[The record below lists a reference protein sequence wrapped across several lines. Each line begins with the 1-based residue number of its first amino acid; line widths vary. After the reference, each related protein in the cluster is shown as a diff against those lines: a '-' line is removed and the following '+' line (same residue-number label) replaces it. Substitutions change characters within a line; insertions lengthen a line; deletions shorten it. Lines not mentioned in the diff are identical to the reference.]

1 MTEPDG
7 RFVYSFCRSAATGI
21 ALSSYQ
27 LSLLRTSPFLMYVI
41 RVFEYVAALVVR
53 CPRGSLFSSHPVG
66 FWLAWRGCVVFWRG
80 GMCVV
85 MKMKGMVIV
94 VMKKG
99 MLIVMKM
106 KESRPP
112 SPPSP
117 PRASS
122 TASRASSTRSH
133 STSPSTTAR
142 AWIARTRCSPR
153 TPPRWCAARPAS
165 SCPCR
170 TSHQSPHHSASTS
183 PASCSTRPCSPSCG
197 ASCRVL
203 ASSTSTAV
211 VAGWSDLTYS
221 FGDLGRLLLLRL
233 LRRCAHARRARGI
246 THSGLLV
253 QRGGGLPGGART
265 HSLQRRVERTGAHDR
280 LPHGRLLRGV

>member
-27 LSLLRTSPFLMYVI
+27 LSLLRTSPFLMYAI
-41 RVFEYVAALVVR
+41 RVFEYVVAPVVR
-53 CPRGSLFSSHPVG
+53 CPRGSSFSSHPVG
-66 FWLAWRGCVVFWRG
+66 FWLAWRGCVVFLRG

-85 MKMKGMVIV
+85 MKM
-94 VMKKG
+94 KG

-122 TASRASSTRSH
+122 TASRASWTRSRF
-133 STSPSTTAR
+133 TSPSTTAR
-142 AWIARTRCSPR
+142 AWTARTRCSPH

-170 TSHQSPHHSASTS
+170 TFRRSPHRSVSTS

-197 ASCRVL
+197 ASCRTL
-203 ASSTSTAV
+203 ASSTCTAV
-211 VAGWSDLTYS
+211 VAGWSGLTRS
-221 FGDLGRLLLLRL
+221 FRNLGRLLLLRL
-233 LRRCAHARRARGI
+233 LRRCAHARRARGN

-253 QRGGGLPGGART
+253 QRGGGLSGGART
-265 HSLQRRVERTGAHDR
+265 HSLQRCVERAGAHDR

>member
-1 MTEPDG
+1 MEPDG

-27 LSLLRTSPFLMYVI
+27 LSLLRTSPFLMYAI
-41 RVFEYVAALVVR
+41 RVLEYVVAPVVL
-53 CPRGSLFSSHPVG
+53 CPRGSSFSSHPVG
-66 FWLAWRGCVVFWRG
+66 FWLAWRGCVVFLRG

-85 MKMKGMVIV
+85 LMMEGVF
-94 VMKKG
+94 
-99 MLIVMKM
+99 IVMKM

-117 PRASS
+117 PHASS

-142 AWIARTRCSPR
+142 AWTARTRCSPR

-165 SCPCR
+165 SCPCH

-211 VAGWSDLTYS
+211 VAGWSGLTHS

-233 LRRCAHARRARGI
+233 LRRCAHARRACGNTYSR
-246 THSGLLV
+246 LLV
-253 QRGGGLPGGART
+253 QRGGGLFSGTRT
-265 HSLQRRVERTGAHDR
+265 HSLQRRVERAGTHDR

>member
-27 LSLLRTSPFLMYVI
+27 LSLLRTSPFLMYAI
-41 RVFEYVAALVVR
+41 RVFEYVVAPVVR

-66 FWLAWRGCVVFWRG
+66 FWLAWRGCVVFLRG
-80 GMCVV
+80 GVCVV
-85 MKMKGMVIV
+85 M
-94 VMKKG
+94 VMKE

-142 AWIARTRCSPR
+142 AWIARTRCSPH

-165 SCPCR
+165 SSPCH
-170 TSHQSPHHSASTS
+170 TSRRSPHRSASTS
-183 PASCSTRPCSPSCG
+183 PVSCSTRPCSPSCG

-203 ASSTSTAV
+203 ASSTCTAV

-221 FGDLGRLLLLRL
+221 FRDLGRLLLL
-233 LRRCAHARRARGI
+233 
-246 THSGLLV
+246 
-253 QRGGGLPGGART
+253 
-265 HSLQRRVERTGAHDR
+265 
-280 LPHGRLLRGV
+280 

>member
-7 RFVYSFCRSAATGI
+7 RFVYSFCQSAATGI

-27 LSLLRTSPFLMYVI
+27 LSLLRTSPFLMYAI
-41 RVFEYVAALVVR
+41 RVFEYVVAPVVR
-53 CPRGSLFSSHPVG
+53 CPRGSSFSSHPVG
-66 FWLAWRGCVVFWRG
+66 FWLAWHGCVVFLREG
-80 GMCVV
+80 VCVV
-85 MKMKGMVIV
+85 LVMKEMLIVIKMKGP
-94 VMKKG
+94 
-99 MLIVMKM
+99 
-106 KESRPP
+106 RPP

-142 AWIARTRCSPR
+142 AWTARTRCSPR
-153 TPPRWCAARPAS
+153 TLPRWCAARPAS
-165 SCPCR
+165 SSPYR
-170 TSHQSPHHSASTS
+170 TFRQSPHHSASTS
-183 PASCSTRPCSPSCG
+183 PASCSTRPCSPSCD
-197 ASCRVL
+197 ASCRAL
-203 ASSTSTAV
+203 ASSTCTVV

-221 FGDLGRLLLLRL
+221 FRDLGRLLLLRL

-253 QRGGGLPGGART
+253 QRGGGLLGGART
-265 HSLQRRVERTGAHDR
+265 HSLQRRVERAGAHDR

>member
-1 MTEPDG
+1 MEPDG

-66 FWLAWRGCVVFWRG
+66 FWLAWRGCVVFLRG

-85 MKMKGMVIV
+85 M
-94 VMKKG
+94 VMKE

-122 TASRASSTRSH
+122 TASRASSTRSRF
-133 STSPSTTAR
+133 TSPSTTAR
-142 AWIARTRCSPR
+142 AWTARTRCSPR

-165 SCPCR
+165 SCPCH
-170 TSHQSPHHSASTS
+170 TSHQSPHHSVSTS

-197 ASCRVL
+197 ASCRTL
-203 ASSTSTAV
+203 ASSTCTAV
-211 VAGWSDLTYS
+211 VAGWSGLTRS
-221 FGDLGRLLLLRL
+221 FGDLRRLLLLRL
-233 LRRCAHARRARGI
+233 LRRCAHARRARGN

-253 QRGGGLPGGART
+253 QRGGGLSGGART
-265 HSLQRRVERTGAHDR
+265 HSLQRCVERAGAHDR

>member
-1 MTEPDG
+1 MEPDG

-27 LSLLRTSPFLMYVI
+27 LSLLRTSPFLMYAI
-41 RVFEYVAALVVR
+41 RVFEYVVAPVVR
-53 CPRGSLFSSHPVG
+53 CPRGSSFSSHPVG
-66 FWLAWRGCVVFWRG
+66 FWLAWRGCVVFLRG

-85 MKMKGMVIV
+85 M
-94 VMKKG
+94 VMKE

-142 AWIARTRCSPR
+142 AWTARTRCSPH

-165 SCPCR
+165 SSPCH
-170 TSHQSPHHSASTS
+170 TSRRSPHRSASTS
-183 PASCSTRPCSPSCG
+183 PVSCSTRPCSPSCG
-197 ASCRVL
+197 ASCRTL
-203 ASSTSTAV
+203 ASSTCTAV

-221 FGDLGRLLLLRL
+221 FRDLGRLLLL
-233 LRRCAHARRARGI
+233 
-246 THSGLLV
+246 
-253 QRGGGLPGGART
+253 
-265 HSLQRRVERTGAHDR
+265 
-280 LPHGRLLRGV
+280 

>member
-7 RFVYSFCRSAATGI
+7 RFVYSFCQSAATGI

-27 LSLLRTSPFLMYVI
+27 LSLLRTSPFLMYAI
-41 RVFEYVAALVVR
+41 RVFEYVVALVVL
-53 CPRGSLFSSHPVG
+53 CPRGFSFSSHPVG
-66 FWLAWRGCVVFWRG
+66 FWLAWHGCVVFLREG
-80 GMCVV
+80 VCVV
-85 MKMKGMVIV
+85 MVMKGVCIV
-94 VMKKG
+94 LVMKE
-99 MLIVMKM
+99 MLIVIKM

-122 TASRASSTRSH
+122 TASRASWTRSRF
-133 STSPSTTAR
+133 TSPSTTAR
-142 AWIARTRCSPR
+142 AWTARTRCSPH
-153 TPPRWCAARPAS
+153 TLPCWCAARPAS
-165 SCPCR
+165 SSPCH
-170 TSHQSPHHSASTS
+170 TSHQSPHRSVSTS

-211 VAGWSDLTYS
+211 VAGWSGLTHS
-221 FGDLGRLLLLRL
+221 FRNLGRLLLLRL
-233 LRRCAHARRARGI
+233 LRRCAHARRARGNA
-246 THSGLLV
+246 HSGLLV
-253 QRGGGLPGGART
+253 QRGGGLSGGART
-265 HSLQRRVERTGAHDR
+265 HSLQRCVERAGAHDR